1 MVFRLWH
8 ANIHQ
13 SRQQDYMDFA
23 HKQSVHMFKQ
33 IDGFKGV
40 FFLENGEDVGVL
52 SLWQDMAAAQN
63 LAKHPLYQ
71 DTVAQLQATGIL
83 RSTRSVEYWEASGGV
98 LPDDILKSIQKL

>member
-8 ANIHQ
+8 AHIHLT
-13 SRQQDYMDFA
+13 RQDDYRDFA
-23 HKQSVHMFKQ
+23 HKQSVEMFRQ
-33 IDGFKGV
+33 MPGFCGV

-52 SLWQDMAAAQN
+52 TLWQDMSAAQN

-83 RSTRSVEYWEASGGV
+83 RSTRQVEYWEASGAV
-98 LPDDILKSIQKL
+98 LPANLFDSIHKL